1 MRTAMTKV
9 RTAMADALVNPV
21 ASDTE
26 AAWRAAVQFAD
37 EAALRIEGRWGIGRL
52 ERLVPPELA
61 AKFAMAQRQLDE
73 AISRGDPK
81 LAAQKSASLAKGWE
95 ALDKAAR
102 EAGHRPEDAGNIW
115 FQASEDG
122 KRRYCFVARASE
134 GSALA
139 RRFTDHI
146 VVSFE
151 EVIRLMETTEAGAAV
166 SAVKQVF
173 PGATLAAGRIP
184 KGGDEIPF

>member
-1 MRTAMTKV
+1 MTRV
-9 RTAMADALVNPV
+9 RTSMADAITNPV
-21 ASDTE
+21 KEDSE
-26 AAWRAAVQFAD
+26 AAWRAAVQYAD
-37 EAALRIEGRWGIGRL
+37 EAALRIEGQWGIGRI
-52 ERLVPPELA
+52 EGLVPPELA

-81 LAAQKSASLAKGWE
+81 LAAQKSASMAKGWE

-102 EAGHRPEDAGNIW
+102 EAGHKPEDVNNIW

-122 KRRYCFVARASE
+122 KRKYCFVARARE
-134 GSALA
+134 GLA
-139 RRFTDHI
+139 MSRRYPDHI

-151 EVIRLMETTEAGAAV
+151 EVIRLMELTSAGAAA
-166 SAVKQVF
+166 SAIKQVF
-173 PGATLAAGRIP
+173 PGATVAVGRIP